1 MYKMRISS
9 FTQISVLIVLI
20 SIPVAAAN
28 SSTSAAQSL
37 GPLAAFTYNP
47 CVMCAAPGSI
57 VFFNANTSFSPTGR
71 IFSYTW
77 NFGDGSPLSKTT
89 SPYATHDFLLV
100 SPGKWLVTLTIQD
113 ILGGTDTVSQLVIF
127 NIAPLFNYHPTHPM
141 VQQTVT
147 FNASGT
153 RNYTTPGTIEAYKW
167 NFGDNTN
174 GTGIIAK
181 HVYISTGI
189 FRVTLLLVTTEGN
202 PSISQN
208 IIIQP
213 HIIIVHTNFDG
224 LDITV
229 TGVFTVNAT
238 SRTISGSITITAVNS
253 TTGATV
259 YTNTFDIT
267 LPLTNNFTQFI
278 LTIPNSPIPLGAI
291 CTVDSTAQA
300 SSFVSRDP
308 DIAHHGIVD
317 IADAAQLAVSFGA
330 SQGSPMYNPSA
341 DLDGDGTVNLV
352 DASILA
358 YSFGTP
364 IIG

>member
-1 MYKMRISS
+1 MRISS

-20 SIPVAAAN
+20 SIPAAAAH

-229 TGVFTVNAT
+229 TGVFTVN
-238 SRTISGSITITAVNS
+238 
-253 TTGATV
+253 
-259 YTNTFDIT
+259 
-267 LPLTNNFTQFI
+267 
-278 LTIPNSPIPLGAI
+278 
-291 CTVDSTAQA
+291 STAQA